1 MHVYTFLYCIDL
13 FEESITLTLSLFLID
28 AYANELK
35 LQIEVAELINLR
47 RIRSKAG
54 VEISVDV
61 SDNVS

>member
-1 MHVYTFLYCIDL
+1 VYTFLYCIDL

-35 LQIEVAELINLR
+35 FQIEAAELINLR

>member
-1 MHVYTFLYCIDL
+1 MHGSYCIDL

-35 LQIEVAELINLR
+35 FQIEVAELINLR

>member
-35 LQIEVAELINLR
+35 FQIEVAELINLR

>member
-35 LQIEVAELINLR
+35 FQIEAAELINLR

>member
-1 MHVYTFLYCIDL
+1 MYTFLYCIDL

-35 LQIEVAELINLR
+35 FQIEAAELINLR

>member
-1 MHVYTFLYCIDL
+1 VYTFLYCIDL

-35 LQIEVAELINLR
+35 FQIEVAELINLR

>member
-1 MHVYTFLYCIDL
+1 MHVYTFFYCIDL

-35 LQIEVAELINLR
+35 FQIEVAELINLR